1 MQRQTYNKF
10 KHCNINSCHEIN
22 FIKESEKDFKLAI
35 FMKTSITAVNVNNR
49 SKTKQG
55 NMKKLL
61 NRKSQS

>member
-1 MQRQTYNKF
+1 
-10 KHCNINSCHEIN
+10 
-22 FIKESEKDFKLAI
+22 
-35 FMKTSITAVNVNNR
+35 MKTSVTAVNVNNR